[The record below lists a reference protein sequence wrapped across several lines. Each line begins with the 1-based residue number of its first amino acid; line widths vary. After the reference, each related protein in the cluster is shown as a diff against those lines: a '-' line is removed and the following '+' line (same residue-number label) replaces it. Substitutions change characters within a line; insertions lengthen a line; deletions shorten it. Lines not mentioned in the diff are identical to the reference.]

1 MRSELSCPA
10 LVTALS
16 SRLDQAV
23 SIDNGVMHMMGLTNI
38 PLIVLFG
45 PTSSE
50 KFAPKNKNTK
60 ILDSKKIYRTKDIN
74 SITIDEVYNLI

>member
-1 MRSELSCPA
+1 
-10 LVTALS
+10 
-16 SRLDQAV
+16 
-23 SIDNGVMHMMGLTNI
+23 MHMMGLTNI